1 LKESETMFNN
11 TSSVITPYR
20 LKNKTQD
27 YIYVAEQNIISDMY
41 GTPCYQA
48 VAIDITDS
56 MKLRNQ
62 MEILSNY
69 LNDTILVLHRING
82 VLTYEVVVEDKVMRE
97 RMKLEP
103 KQLEESLN
111 NGEFCKLIKG
121 YDPSIGHAEYTER
134 FIPNIVGNYRR
145 INVMMPDGE
154 YADVLVRADVI
165 EGNTMSEY
173 IVMMH
178 LIRDLNKLN
187 VEMIDG

>member
-1 LKESETMFNN
+1 
-11 TSSVITPYR
+11 
-20 LKNKTQD
+20 
-27 YIYVAEQNIISDMY
+27 
-41 GTPCYQA
+41 
-48 VAIDITDS
+48 

-121 YDPSIGHAEYTER
+121 YDQSIGHAEYTER